1 MKRPFDNNQNCPF
14 KAIKT
19 IADRERPLSRGD
31 FEFSIFNILFH
42 SSDFWKCP

>member
-31 FEFSIFNILFH
+31 FEF
-42 SSDFWKCP
+42 